1 MKRRKDPSTFP
12 FKSQGSSGRKF
23 GLVIASV
30 GAIGLLGLGGFPQAH
45 RWIFPTSTLQHDCQ
59 VHVSDSP
66 YGPFPRENDPFH
78 FIPCTNT
85 SIPPPLTDPTPEQ
98 SWASLFNPIPDHW
111 SWGGT
116 GQGIYLC
123 GYLDLPLDY
132 LNASDH
138 RIVRIAVTK
147 FQVAGLARK
156 QDLDLSPGIADEF
169 KSERTI
175 IIEPGGP
182 GGSGNTFLWETAEE
196 TTMRFSDGK
205 FDVLGWDPRGVNLS
219 LPSAACYPQDSHRD
233 RWSLFTMQYLEES
246 RSPQPYILDAMN
258 NATLFA
264 CQQRLGDFG
273 RFISTASVARDLDE
287 IRKALGEEDVSGY
300 FVSYGTGIGQTYVNM
315 FPDRAGRLILDGT
328 EYVKD
333 HRLLGGFGWTA
344 LDNTTDAW
352 DDGFLGECIKAGP
365 EACALATPPPGKT
378 GEITLD
384 DLKFRM
390 SNLLD
395 SLRYGPRSAYTES
408 GGPSLITYSA
418 LIEGV
423 LYPAMYRPK
432 IWPSI
437 AQMLYEL
444 EAGNTT
450 LAANFLDQSW
460 SDQTKQLSPPHPPS
474 STELDMLVICADSY
488 DAPMPE
494 GLDWWTELWKNMTD
508 QSWIAGNSRFFA
520 VFPCRHFNTYW
531 EAPAEVYRGDLNHT
545 LKTPALLIASTYDP
559 ATPLRNGRRLL
570 NEMGPNARLI
580 VHNAYGHSSRRDSSD
595 CTDRL
600 AKDYILHG
608 ILPEQSE
615 VQCYANGKPY
625 DGPPEVGDEHLE

>member
-1 MKRRKDPSTFP
+1 M
-12 FKSQGSSGRKF
+12 
-23 GLVIASV
+23 
-30 GAIGLLGLGGFPQAH
+30 
-45 RWIFPTSTLQHDCQ
+45 
-59 VHVSDSP
+59 
-66 YGPFPRENDPFH
+66 
-78 FIPCTNT
+78 
-85 SIPPPLTDPTPEQ
+85 
-98 SWASLFNPIPDHW
+98 LFR
-111 SWGGT
+111 S
-116 GQGIYLC
+116 
-123 GYLDLPLDY
+123 
-132 LNASDH
+132 
-138 RIVRIAVTK
+138 
-147 FQVAGLARK
+147 VAGLPRK
-156 QDLDLSPGIADEF
+156 EDPSPADEY

-196 TTMRFSDGK
+196 TTTRFSDGK
-205 FDVLGWDPRGVNLS
+205 FDVLGWDPRGVNFS

-300 FVSYGTGIGQTYVNM
+300 FVSYGTGIAQTYVNM

-352 DDGFLGECIKAGP
+352 NDGFLGECIKAGP
-365 EACALATPPPGKT
+365 KACALANPLPGQTKKL
-378 GEITLD
+378 TLD
-384 DLKFRM
+384 DLKMRM
-390 SNLLD
+390 SKLLS
-395 SLRYGPRSAYTES
+395 SLRDGPRSAYTEA

-418 LIEGV
+418 LIEGI
-423 LYPAMYRPK
+423 LYPAMYRPNT
-432 IWPSI
+432 WPGI

-444 EAGNTT
+444 ETGNTT
-450 LAANFLDQSW
+450 LAANQLESSW
-460 SDQTKQLSPPHPPS
+460 SDHSNPFSPPSPPS
-474 STELDMLVICADSY
+474 SNELDMLVICADSY

-494 GLDWWTELWKNMTD
+494 GIEWWTELWKNMTD
-508 QSWIAGNSRFFA
+508 QSWIAGNSRFFS

-531 EAPAEVYRGDLNHT
+531 KAPAEVYRGDLNNT

-570 NEMGPNARLI
+570 NEMGQNARLI

-600 AKDYILHG
+600 AKDYILNG
-608 ILPEQSE
+608 VLPEESE
-615 VQCYANGKPY
+615 VQCYAKGKPY
-625 DGPPEVGDEHLE
+625 DDSKTERDIRIYEDPRAGMP